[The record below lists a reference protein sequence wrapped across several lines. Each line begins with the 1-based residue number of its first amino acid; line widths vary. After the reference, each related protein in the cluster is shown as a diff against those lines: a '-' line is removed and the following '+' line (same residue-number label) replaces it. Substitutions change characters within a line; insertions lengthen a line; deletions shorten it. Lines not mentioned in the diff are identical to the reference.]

1 MAERSVAIDSAL
13 DSTGVM
19 DGSSLRFIDLAGI
32 LLDFASI
39 FSSFCEMSRSKA
51 IFVGNIPYDKTETQM
66 IDILSEVGTVVNF
79 RLVFDRETGKP
90 KGYGFCSYQDHET
103 AASAVRNLNNYDVGG
118 RQLRIDFAEQDKEDN
133 TPMDANQQ
141 IQNVVGQDP
150 RAIAEALSY
159 LKSLAHTNPELANQL
174 LVQEPQLAMAIL
186 QALIKMKLVSQESM
200 QRLLS
205 AQGLFLNQAGLI
217 HNQCSPYSNQQR
229 CQISKSY

>member
-1 MAERSVAIDSAL
+1 M
-13 DSTGVM
+13 TT
-19 DGSSLRFIDLAGI
+19 
-32 LLDFASI
+32 
-39 FSSFCEMSRSKA
+39 RSKSV
-51 IFVGNIPYDKTETQM
+51 FVGNIPYDKTETQL
-66 IDILSEVGTVVNF
+66 IDILSEVGTVVSF

-90 KGYGFCSYQDHET
+90 KGYGFCTYQDHDT
-103 AASAVRNLNNYDVGG
+103 AASAVRNLNNYDIGG
-118 RQLRIDFAEQDKEDN
+118 RLLRVDYAEQDKEDQVVD
-133 TPMDANQQ
+133 TTQQ

-205 AQGLFLNQAGLI
+205 AQGI
-217 HNQCSPYSNQQR
+217 ES
-229 CQISKSY
+229 

>member
-1 MAERSVAIDSAL
+1 M
-13 DSTGVM
+13 TT
-19 DGSSLRFIDLAGI
+19 
-32 LLDFASI
+32 
-39 FSSFCEMSRSKA
+39 RSKA
-51 IFVGNIPYDKTETQM
+51 VFVGNIPYDKTETQM
-66 IDILSEVGTVVNF
+66 VDILSEVGTVVSF

-103 AASAVRNLNNYDVGG
+103 AASAVRNLNNYDIGG
-118 RQLRIDFAEQDKEDN
+118 RQLRVDYAEQDKEEVVD
-133 TPMDANQQ
+133 TTQQ

-205 AQGLFLNQAGLI
+205 AQGILLI
-217 HNQCSPYSNQQR
+217 KGRPFQCQSSRSPTATANA
-229 CQISKSY
+229 

>member
-1 MAERSVAIDSAL
+1 
-13 DSTGVM
+13 
-19 DGSSLRFIDLAGI
+19 
-32 LLDFASI
+32 
-39 FSSFCEMSRSKA
+39 
-51 IFVGNIPYDKTETQM
+51 M

>member
-1 MAERSVAIDSAL
+1 M
-13 DSTGVM
+13 TT
-19 DGSSLRFIDLAGI
+19 
-32 LLDFASI
+32 
-39 FSSFCEMSRSKA
+39 RSKSV
-51 IFVGNIPYDKTETQM
+51 FVGNIPYDKTETQL
-66 IDILSEVGTVVNF
+66 IDILSEVGTVVSF

-90 KGYGFCSYQDHET
+90 KGYGFCTYQDHDT
-103 AASAVRNLNNYDVGG
+103 AASAVRNLNNYDIGG
-118 RQLRIDFAEQDKEDN
+118 RLLRVDYAEQDKEDQVVD
-133 TPMDANQQ
+133 TTQQ

-205 AQGLFLNQAGLI
+205 AQGIEN
-217 HNQCSPYSNQQR
+217 
-229 CQISKSY
+229 